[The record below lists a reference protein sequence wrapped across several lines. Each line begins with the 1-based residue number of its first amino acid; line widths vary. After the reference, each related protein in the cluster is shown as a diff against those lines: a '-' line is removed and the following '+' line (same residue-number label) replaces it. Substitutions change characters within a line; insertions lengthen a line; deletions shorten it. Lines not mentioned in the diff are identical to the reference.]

1 MPYTH
6 YTIDERKR
14 TSGST
19 LQAMTGMGLPKDVI
33 SGILGKDLSRVYRE
47 LNRNSGEGIYTGR
60 EAHYE
65 AETRRR
71 EAKDSPKMN
80 DPLLMGIVM
89 DLFKK
94 DYSPN
99 QIAGRLKREYPGN
112 PEMRVSHETIYQE
125 MSKEPELKSHFRH
138 PRTKSGRK
146 ERRGQIP
153 DRNRIENR
161 PAIVNEADLRSEGS
175 YRGLGRGYGRGRGK
189 NGLYCH
195 VC

>member
-14 TSGST
+14 TFGST
-19 LQAMTGMGLPKDVI
+19 LQAMTGMGLPKDVV
-33 SGILGKDLSRVYRE
+33 SVILGKDLSSVYRE

-60 EAHYE
+60 EARCE

-94 DYSPN
+94 DCPPD
-99 QIAGRLKREYPGN
+99 QIAGRLKRDCPGN
-112 PEMRVSHETIYQE
+112 PEM
-125 MSKEPELKSHFRH
+125 
-138 PRTKSGRK
+138 
-146 ERRGQIP
+146 
-153 DRNRIENR
+153 
-161 PAIVNEADLRSEGS
+161 
-175 YRGLGRGYGRGRGK
+175 
-189 NGLYCH
+189 
-195 VC
+195 